1 MKIIQDMNERVR
13 KLNIFDIKL
22 VQGCAMFV
30 VLIIVKLIPQ
40 IMTINIWWF
49 VVLLVICAI
58 RPLYVFCIKK

>member
-22 VQGCAMFV
+22 IQGCTMFM

-40 IMTINIWWF
+40 IMTINIWWI
-49 VVLLVICAI
+49 VILLVLCAI
-58 RPLYVFCIKK
+58 RPLYVFFIKK

>member
-58 RPLYVFCIKK
+58 RPLYVFYIKK

>member
-1 MKIIQDMNERVR
+1 MKIIDDMNNRVK

-22 VQGCAMFV
+22 IQGCAMFA

-49 VVLLVICAI
+49 VILLGISAI
-58 RPLYVFCIKK
+58 RPLYVFYIKK

>member
-1 MKIIQDMNERVR
+1 MKIIQNMNERVR

>member
-1 MKIIQDMNERVR
+1 MKIIDDMNSRVK

>member
-22 VQGCAMFV
+22 VQGCTMFM

-49 VVLLVICAI
+49 VILLGISAI
-58 RPLYVFCIKK
+58 RPLYVFYIKK

>member
-22 VQGCAMFV
+22 IQGCAMFA

-49 VVLLVICAI
+49 VILLGISAI
-58 RPLYVFCIKK
+58 RPLYVFYIKK

>member
-22 VQGCAMFV
+22 IQGCAMFA

-49 VVLLVICAI
+49 VVLLVLCAI
-58 RPLYVFCIKK
+58 RPLYVFYIKK

>member
-1 MKIIQDMNERVR
+1 MKIIDDMNSRVK

-49 VVLLVICAI
+49 VVLLVLCAI

>member
-22 VQGCAMFV
+22 VQGCAMFA

>member
-22 VQGCAMFV
+22 VQGCTMFM

-49 VVLLVICAI
+49 VILLVLCAF
-58 RPLYVFCIKK
+58 RPLYVFFIKK

>member
-13 KLNIFDIKL
+13 TLNIFDIKL
-22 VQGCAMFV
+22 IQGCTMFM

-49 VVLLVICAI
+49 VILLVLCAI
-58 RPLYVFCIKK
+58 RPLYVFFIKK

>member
-22 VQGCAMFV
+22 VQGCAMFM

>member
-22 VQGCAMFV
+22 VQGCTMFV